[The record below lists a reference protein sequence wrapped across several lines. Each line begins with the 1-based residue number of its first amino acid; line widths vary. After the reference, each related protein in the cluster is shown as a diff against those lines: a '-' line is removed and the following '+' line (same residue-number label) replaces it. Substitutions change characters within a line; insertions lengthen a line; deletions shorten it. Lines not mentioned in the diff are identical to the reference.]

1 MIVEVGRIEMS
12 IKTIMELQPGNML
25 ELNVRPENGVDL
37 VVNGKRIG
45 KGELLKLGES
55 LGVRILDIG

>member
-1 MIVEVGRIEMS
+1 
-12 IKTIMELQPGNML
+12 MELQPGNML
-25 ELNVRPENGVDL
+25 EVDLHPENGVDL

-45 KGELLKLGES
+45 KGELLRVGET